1 MNLTRR
7 DTLTLAAAATLAG
20 AAGLPTLALA
30 KDGDV
35 IDQLKLLAPMA
46 VPDRVE
52 GDAAAKVTVI
62 EYLSPTCPHCARVAI
77 NVIPA
82 FKEKYVK
89 TGKVKF
95 IPRPFA
101 RNTLDVAIFMIAE
114 AASQATDKGAAP
126 AATDASSSSA
136 LADSSSSA
144 PAATG
149 PAPGYSEAAIATWEN
164 VIDTFFKTQETWAV
178 SDKPL
183 DALKAVAFQLGF
195 SEDSFMAALKDND
208 YFAKIQTM
216 QQQAV
221 NDFGLAGTPTF
232 YINGKTISGE
242 KTLDE
247 LSTEI
252 DPLVG

>member
-77 NVIPA
+77 NVIPP
-82 FKEKYVK
+82 FKDKYVK

-95 IPRPFA
+95 IARPFA

-114 AASQATDKGAAP
+114 AASQATD
-126 AATDASSSSA
+126 
-136 LADSSSSA
+136 
-144 PAATG
+144 
-149 PAPGYSEAAIATWEN
+149 
-164 VIDTFFKTQETWAV
+164 
-178 SDKPL
+178 
-183 DALKAVAFQLGF
+183 
-195 SEDSFMAALKDND
+195 
-208 YFAKIQTM
+208 
-216 QQQAV
+216 
-221 NDFGLAGTPTF
+221 
-232 YINGKTISGE
+232 
-242 KTLDE
+242 
-247 LSTEI
+247 
-252 DPLVG
+252 